1 MNQMTRIL
9 LLSACLIAATSGQ
22 ALAYSNV
29 SPREPSHVTA
39 IDRNDLGSFDR
50 PEQAHTLAAD
60 SYHYRGGPKT
70 ND

>member
-1 MNQMTRIL
+1 MTRIL

-39 IDRNDLGSFDR
+39 IDRNDLGSFDG
-50 PEQAHTLAAD
+50 PE
-60 SYHYRGGPKT
+60 
-70 ND
+70 